1 MAAWKPARAVT
12 LAALSYAQIARLVYQ
27 MRFNNRLM
35 SEREIS
41 KASSAEFDQLQKKLV
56 PLWKSIERFNQDPQT
71 IVVVPSLSVDMA
83 GAGAVVQAYE
93 ERFLFLLLL
102 LRQPRARLIYVTS
115 RTILPSIIDY
125 YLDLLPGVIPSHA
138 RQRLFLPSPM
148 DGSVRPLSEKL
159 LERPRLIEHIR
170 SLIMDPDRAHLV
182 PFNTTNREKELALR
196 LGIPMYGA
204 DPKFFPLG
212 TKSGCRKIFV
222 EENVPHPLGYEN
234 LGSKEDL
241 IEAIAQM
248 RAKKPSI
255 KQVLVKLNEG
265 VSGEGNAVVDL
276 TGLPPS
282 FAKATADRS
291 VAGIGDAGSRNRP
304 RGDRDRRSRLQ
315 RIGDAGHR
323 NASAGP
329 GSSIPATTDSGRA
342 KAMLEERL
350 RAMQFELE
358 GITYES
364 YMNKLQERQGVVE
377 ERIMGDEFRSPSV
390 QLRITP
396 LGVVEL
402 LSTHDQLLGGPTGQ
416 SYLGCV
422 FPADTGYA
430 ALITR
435 EAAKVGRRLAKEGV
449 IGRFALDFVVVRTNG
464 KWEPYAIEIN
474 LRKGG
479 TTHPFLTLQF
489 LTDGT
494 YDPNTG
500 IFTAPNGQ
508 QKFFVAS
515 DHVKSPRY
523 RTLTPDDLFDIVVR
537 HNLHFNQTRQ
547 TGVVFHMMSALGEL
561 GRTGLTAVGNS
572 HEDAKAMYDRAVA
585 VLDEETRG
593 EAAW

>member
-1 MAAWKPARAVT
+1 M
-12 LAALSYAQIARLVYQ
+12 
-27 MRFNNRLM
+27 N
-35 SEREIS
+35 
-41 KASSAEFDQLQKKLV
+41 SSVPNSQTGFDQLQKKLV

-71 IVVVPSLSVDMA
+71 IVVVPSMSIDA
-83 GAGAVVQAYE
+83 IDSGAVIQAYE

-159 LERPRLIEHIR
+159 LERPRLIERIR

-212 TKSGCRKIFV
+212 TKSGCRKIFM
-222 EENVPHPLGYEN
+222 EEDVTYPLGREDI
-234 LGSKEDL
+234 GSKKDL
-241 IEAIAQM
+241 VDAIVQM
-248 RAKKPSI
+248 RVTKPSI
-255 KQVLVKLNEG
+255 RQVMAKLNEG
-265 VSGEGNAVVDL
+265 VSGEGNAVIDL
-276 TGLPPS
+276 TGLPP
-282 FAKATADRS
+282 
-291 VAGIGDAGSRNRP
+291 VAEGGDPG
-304 RGDRDRRSRLQ
+304 RD
-315 RIGDAGHR
+315 
-323 NASAGP
+323 
-329 GSSIPATTDSGRA
+329 
-342 KAMLEERL
+342 KAMLDECL
-350 RAMQFELE
+350 RAMKFESQD
-358 GITYES
+358 ITYES
-364 YMNKLQERQGVVE
+364 YMKKLQERKGVVE
-377 ERIMGDEFRSPSV
+377 ERIMGEEFRSPSV
-390 QLRITP
+390 QLRVTP
-396 LGVVEL
+396 LGKVEL

-422 FPADTGYA
+422 FPADTDYA
-430 ALITR
+430 PLITR

-449 IGRFALDFVVVRTNG
+449 IGRFALDFVVVRAKNG
-464 KWEPYAIEIN
+464 QWEPYAIEIN

-494 YDPNTG
+494 YDTETG

-515 DHVKSPRY
+515 DHVESPRY

-537 HNLHFNQTRQ
+537 HHLHFGQTRQ

-561 GRTGLTAVGNS
+561 GRTGMTAVGNS
-572 HEDAKAMYDRAVA
+572 HADAKALYERAVA
-585 VLDEETRG
+585 VLDAETRPDVT
-593 EAAW
+593 E

>member
-1 MAAWKPARAVT
+1 
-12 LAALSYAQIARLVYQ
+12 
-27 MRFNNRLM
+27 M
-35 SEREIS
+35 SEPEVT
-41 KASSAEFDQLQKKLV
+41 AESHAQFDRLQKKLV
-56 PLWKSIERFNQDPQT
+56 PLWKSIECLNQDPQT
-71 IVVVPSLSVDMA
+71 IVVVPSMSIDGL
-83 GAGAVVQAYE
+83 GAGAVLQAYE

-115 RTILPSIIDY
+115 RTILPTIIDY

-138 RQRLFLPSPM
+138 RQRLFLLSPL
-148 DGSVRPLSEKL
+148 DGSVRPLSDKL
-159 LERPRLIEHIR
+159 LERPRLIERIR

-182 PFNTTNREKELALR
+182 PFNTTSREKELALR

-212 TKSGCRKIFV
+212 TKSGCRKIFM
-222 EENVPHPLGYEN
+222 EEDVPHPLGHEN
-234 LGSKEDL
+234 LGSKEEV
-241 IEAIAQM
+241 IEAIMQM
-248 RAKKPSI
+248 RARKSSI

-265 VSGEGNAVVDL
+265 VSGEGNALVDL
-276 TGLPPS
+276 KGLPSP
-282 FAKATADRS
+282 
-291 VAGIGDAGSRNRP
+291 GDTKE
-304 RGDRDRRSRLQ
+304 
-315 RIGDAGHR
+315 
-323 NASAGP
+323 
-329 GSSIPATTDSGRA
+329 PAAID
-342 KAMLEERL
+342 ERL
-350 RAMQFELE
+350 KRMQFELKE
-358 GITYES
+358 TAYDGYMKKLGERKGI
-364 YMNKLQERQGVVE
+364 VE

-396 LGVVEL
+396 LGAVEL
-402 LSTHDQLLGGPTGQ
+402 LSTHDQLLGGPSGQ
-416 SYLGCV
+416 SYLGCA

-430 ALITR
+430 GLITR
-435 EAAKVGRRLAKEGV
+435 EAAKIGKRLAKEGV
-449 IGRFALDFVVVRTNG
+449 IGRFALDFVVVRSNG

-494 YDPNTG
+494 YDPQSA
-500 IFTAPNGQ
+500 IFTAPGGQ

-515 DHVKSPRY
+515 DHVESPLY

-572 HEDAKAMYDRAVA
+572 HEEARTTYARAVA
-585 VLDEETRG
+585 VLDK
-593 EAAW
+593 EAQGG

>member
-1 MAAWKPARAVT
+1 MPESKPV
-12 LAALSYAQIARLVYQ
+12 SVSQ
-27 MRFNNRLM
+27 
-35 SEREIS
+35 S
-41 KASSAEFDQLQKKLV
+41 EFDRLQKKLV
-56 PLWKSIERFNQDPQT
+56 PLWKSIERLNQDPQT
-71 IVVVPSLSVDMA
+71 IVVVPSMSIDA
-83 GAGAVVQAYE
+83 IGSGAVMQAYE

-115 RTILPSIIDY
+115 QTILPSIIDY

-138 RQRLFLPSPM
+138 RQRLFLLSPL
-148 DGSVRPLSEKL
+148 DGSVRPLSDKL
-159 LERPRLIEHIR
+159 LARPRLIQRIR

-212 TKSGCRKIFV
+212 TKSGCRKIFT
-222 EENVPHPLGYEN
+222 EENVPHPLGHEN

-248 RAKKPSI
+248 RAKKPSVE
-255 KQVLVKLNEG
+255 QVMVKLNEG
-265 VSGEGNAVVDL
+265 VSGEGNAVIDL
-276 TGLPPS
+276 TGLP
-282 FAKATADRS
+282 A
-291 VAGIGDAGSRNRP
+291 
-304 RGDRDRRSRLQ
+304 
-315 RIGDAGHR
+315 
-323 NASAGP
+323 P
-329 GSSIPATTDSGRA
+329 GNSQER
-342 KAMLEERL
+342 AMLEDRL

-364 YMNKLQERQGVVE
+364 YMKKLQERQGVVE
-377 ERIMGDEFRSPSV
+377 ERIMGEEFRSPSV
-390 QLRITP
+390 QLRVTP
-396 LGVVEL
+396 LGAVEL
-402 LSTHDQLLGGPTGQ
+402 LSTHDQLLGGPSGQ

-430 ALITR
+430 GLITR

-449 IGRFALDFVVVRTNG
+449 IGRFALDFVVVRSNG
-464 KWEPYAIEIN
+464 KWDPYAIEIN

-515 DHVKSPRY
+515 DHVESPRY

-572 HEDAKAMYDRAVA
+572 HQDAKATYDRAVA

-593 EAAW
+593 ICSVEALTFRRA

>member
-1 MAAWKPARAVT
+1 M
-12 LAALSYAQIARLVYQ
+12 
-27 MRFNNRLM
+27 N
-35 SEREIS
+35 
-41 KASSAEFDQLQKKLV
+41 SSASVSQGKFDRLQEKLV

-71 IVVVPSLSVDMA
+71 IVVVPSMSIDA
-83 GAGAVVQAYE
+83 IDSGAVMQAYE

-102 LRQPRARLIYVTS
+102 LRQPRARLVYVTS
-115 RTILPSIIDY
+115 QTILPSIIDY

-148 DGSVRPLSEKL
+148 DGSVRPLSDKL
-159 LERPRLIEHIR
+159 LERPRLIERIR

-212 TKSGCRKIFV
+212 TKSGCRTIFS
-222 EENVPHPLGYEN
+222 EENVPHPLGREN
-234 LGSKEDL
+234 IGSKEEL
-241 IEAIAQM
+241 IDAIAEM
-248 RAKKPSI
+248 RATKPSI
-255 KQVLVKLNEG
+255 KQVMVKLNEG
-265 VSGEGNAVVDL
+265 VSGEGNAVIDL
-276 TGLPPS
+276 ADLPAP
-282 FAKATADRS
+282 
-291 VAGIGDAGSRNRP
+291 GDSKE
-304 RGDRDRRSRLQ
+304 Q
-315 RIGDAGHR
+315 
-323 NASAGP
+323 
-329 GSSIPATTDSGRA
+329 
-342 KAMLEERL
+342 AMLDERL
-350 RAMQFELE
+350 RAMKFELE
-358 GITYES
+358 GVTYES
-364 YMNKLQERQGVVE
+364 YMKKLQERKGVVE
-377 ERIMGDEFRSPSV
+377 ERIMGEEFRSPSV

-396 LGVVEL
+396 LGKVEL
-402 LSTHDQLLGGPTGQ
+402 LSTHDQLLGGPSGQ

-422 FPADTGYA
+422 FPADTAYA
-430 ALITR
+430 SLITN

-449 IGRFALDFVVVRTNG
+449 IGRFAIDFVVVRSKNE
-464 KWEPYAIEIN
+464 KWEPQAIEIN

-494 YDPNTG
+494 YNPETG

-515 DHVKSPRY
+515 DHVESPRY

-572 HEDAKAMYDRAVA
+572 HEDAKATYDRAVT
-585 VLDEETRG
+585 VLDEETSG
-593 EAAW
+593 DAA

>member
-1 MAAWKPARAVT
+1 
-12 LAALSYAQIARLVYQ
+12 
-27 MRFNNRLM
+27 MRFNNALM
-35 SEREIS
+35 PEGRITADSQ
-41 KASSAEFDQLQKKLV
+41 AEFDQLQKKLV

-71 IVVVPSLSVDMA
+71 IVVVPSMSIDA
-83 GAGAVVQAYE
+83 IGSGAVMQAYE

-115 RTILPSIIDY
+115 QTILPSIIDY

-138 RQRLFLPSPM
+138 RPRLFLLSPL
-148 DGSVRPLSEKL
+148 DGSVRPLSDKL
-159 LERPRLIEHIR
+159 LARPRLIERIR

-204 DPKFFPLG
+204 DPKFFALG
-212 TKSGCRKIFV
+212 TKSGCRKIFM
-222 EENVPHPLGYEN
+222 EENVPHPLGQEN
-234 LGSKEDL
+234 LGSKEDVL
-241 IEAIAQM
+241 DAIAQM
-248 RAKKPSI
+248 RAQKPSI

-265 VSGEGNAVVDL
+265 VSGEGNAVIDL
-276 TGLPPS
+276 TGLP
-282 FAKATADRS
+282 A
-291 VAGIGDAGSRNRP
+291 
-304 RGDRDRRSRLQ
+304 
-315 RIGDAGHR
+315 
-323 NASAGP
+323 P
-329 GSSIPATTDSGRA
+329 GNS
-342 KAMLEERL
+342 KEVAMLEDRL
-350 RAMQFELE
+350 RAMHFELE
-358 GITYES
+358 GVTYDS
-364 YMNKLQERQGVVE
+364 YMKKLQERKGVVE
-377 ERIMGDEFRSPSV
+377 ERIMGEEFRSPSV

-396 LGVVEL
+396 LGKVEL
-402 LSTHDQLLGGPTGQ
+402 LSTHDQLLGGPSGQ
-416 SYLGCV
+416 RYLGCV

-435 EAAKVGRRLAKEGV
+435 EAAKIGKRLAKEGV
-449 IGRFALDFVVVRTNG
+449 IGRFALDFVVVRSNG

-515 DHVKSPRY
+515 DHVESPKY

-561 GRTGLTAVGNS
+561 GGTGLTAVGNS
-572 HEDAKAMYDRAVA
+572 HEDAKATYDRAIA
-585 VLDEETRG
+585 VLDEEARG
-593 EAAW
+593 EAQPATAKP

>member
-1 MAAWKPARAVT
+1 M
-12 LAALSYAQIARLVYQ
+12 
-27 MRFNNRLM
+27 F
-35 SEREIS
+35 EREVFE
-41 KASSAEFDQLQKKLV
+41 ASQTEFDQLQKKLV

-71 IVVVPSLSVDMA
+71 IVVVPSMSIDA
-83 GAGAVVQAYE
+83 IDSGAVVQAYE

-159 LERPRLIEHIR
+159 LERPRLIERIR

-212 TKSGCRKIFV
+212 TKSGCRRIFS
-222 EENVPHPLGYEN
+222 EEDVPHPLGREN
-234 LGSKEDL
+234 IGSGQEL
-241 IEAIAQM
+241 IDAIVEM
-248 RAKKPSI
+248 RAMKPSI
-255 KQVLVKLNEG
+255 KQVMVKLNEG
-265 VSGEGNAVVDL
+265 VSGEGNAVIDL
-276 TGLPPS
+276 TGLP
-282 FAKATADRS
+282 A
-291 VAGIGDAGSRNRP
+291 P
-304 RGDRDRRSRLQ
+304 R
-315 RIGDAGHR
+315 
-323 NASAGP
+323 
-329 GSSIPATTDSGRA
+329 DS
-342 KAMLEERL
+342 KDVAMLADRL
-350 RAMQFELE
+350 RAMKFELE
-358 GITYES
+358 EVTYET
-364 YMNKLQERQGVVE
+364 YMKKLQERKGVVE
-377 ERIMGDEFRSPSV
+377 ERIMGEEFRSPSV
-390 QLRITP
+390 QLRVTP
-396 LGVVEL
+396 LGKVEL

-422 FPADTGYA
+422 FPADTAYA
-430 ALITR
+430 ALITQ

-449 IGRFALDFVVVRTNG
+449 IGRFALDFVVVRSKNG
-464 KWEPYAIEIN
+464 IWEPNAIEIN

-489 LTDGT
+489 LTDGS
-494 YDPNTG
+494 YNAETG

-515 DHVKSPRY
+515 DHVESPRY

-537 HNLHFNQTRQ
+537 HNLHFDQTRQ

-572 HEDAKAMYDRAVA
+572 HKDAKATYDRTVA
-585 VLDEETRG
+585 VLDEETRTP
-593 EAAW
+593 A

>member
-1 MAAWKPARAVT
+1 MPASLHLQST
-12 LAALSYAQIARLVYQ
+12 LFPAGITDPGY
-27 MRFNNRLM
+27 NNRPPIPATKSARFLHCISFNSLRM
-35 SEREIS
+35 SES
-41 KASSAEFDQLQKKLV
+41 KLATDSQAEFDRLQKKLV

-71 IVVVPSLSVDMA
+71 IVVVPSMSIDA
-83 GAGAVVQAYE
+83 ISSGAVMQAYE

-115 RTILPSIIDY
+115 QRILPSIIDY
-125 YLDLLPGVIPSHA
+125 YLGLLPGVIPSHA
-138 RQRLFLPSPM
+138 RQRLFLISPL
-148 DGSVRPLSEKL
+148 DGSVRALSDKL
-159 LERPRLIEHIR
+159 LDRPRLIERIR

-204 DPKFFPLG
+204 DPKLFPLG
-212 TKSGCRKIFV
+212 TKSGCREIFM
-222 EENVPHPLGYEN
+222 EEKVPHPLGVEN
-234 LGSKEDL
+234 LGSKEEL

-248 RAKKPSI
+248 RARKPSI

-265 VSGEGNAVVDL
+265 VSGEGNAVIDL
-276 TGLPPS
+276 TGLPP
-282 FAKATADRS
+282 
-291 VAGIGDAGSRNRP
+291 VAGN
-304 RGDRDRRSRLQ
+304 LE
-315 RIGDAGHR
+315 
-323 NASAGP
+323 
-329 GSSIPATTDSGRA
+329 GRA
-342 KAMLEERL
+342 PASPGRPASKSSALPSSAERALLEERL
-350 RAMQFELE
+350 RAMQFELA
-358 GITYES
+358 GVTYDS
-364 YMNKLQERQGVVE
+364 YMEKLQEREGVVE
-377 ERIMGDEFRSPSV
+377 ERILGEEIRSPSV
-390 QLRITP
+390 QLRVTP

-402 LSTHDQLLGGPTGQ
+402 LSTHDQLLGGPSGQ
-416 SYLGCV
+416 SYLGCM
-422 FPADTGYA
+422 FPADPGYA

-435 EAAKVGRRLAKEGV
+435 EAAKVGSRLATEGV
-449 IGRFALDFVVVRTNG
+449 IGRFALDFVVVRSNG

-494 YDPNTG
+494 YNPETG

-515 DHVKSPRY
+515 DHLESPSY

-537 HNLHFNQTRQ
+537 HDLHFDQTRQ

-572 HEDAKAMYDRAVA
+572 HEDAKATYERAVT
-585 VLDEETRG
+585 VLDQETG
-593 EAAW
+593 KPV